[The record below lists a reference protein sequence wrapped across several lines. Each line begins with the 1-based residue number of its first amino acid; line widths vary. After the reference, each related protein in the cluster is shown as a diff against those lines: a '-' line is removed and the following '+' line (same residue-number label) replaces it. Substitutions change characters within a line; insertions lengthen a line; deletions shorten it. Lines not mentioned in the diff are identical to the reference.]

1 MNASY
6 SRVLQRRATE
16 PRRTRSFIPSVRS
29 VPPWFVLGVVAAF
42 VGTAACSKQ
51 TVEET
56 ESEAPVPVK
65 VAEATVGSIR
75 AVIHAT
81 GVVNPAPDG
90 ELIVIAPEAGR
101 IMEIRRAEGE
111 RVAKGDVL
119 VRFEIPSM
127 TAEVQRQ
134 AAEVQRAQ
142 AALATAKANQTR
154 QRELFERGIAARK
167 DVEDA
172 DRTVA
177 DAEAAVGQ
185 AEASRGAAVTAAA
198 RDTVRATFDGVIAK
212 RFHNPGDLVEPAAS
226 DPVLRVIDPRRIEVV
241 ASVPI
246 SESTRIVLGSHGW
259 LKAAMTGVPDLA
271 LKVISRPAQ
280 VEAGTASIPV
290 RLAFVG
296 AAATNLSAGTP
307 VQVDIDAE
315 QHTNVVIVPAP
326 ALVREGEETAVFV
339 VMGDKAQ
346 RRPVQVGLADGTD
359 LEIVSGVKAGEMVI
373 IEGQNG
379 LPDNAKVTIETEDED
394 EAPADEKGEKG
405 DAGGKG
411 GKGAKE
417 SNEK

>member
-1 MNASY
+1 MNA
-6 SRVLQRRATE
+6 VLKSTWVVLAVALATA
-16 PRRTRSFIPSVRS
+16 S
-29 VPPWFVLGVVAAF
+29 
-42 VGTAACSKQ
+42 CSKPAA
-51 TVEET
+51 EET

-65 VAEATVGSIR
+65 VEEATIGSIR
-75 AVIHAT
+75 AIIHAT

-90 ELIVIAPEAGR
+90 ELILIAPEAGR
-101 IMEIRRAEGE
+101 ITEIRRAEGE

-134 AAEVQRAQ
+134 TAEVQRAQ
-142 AALATAKANQTR
+142 AALATATANQTR
-154 QRELFERGIAARK
+154 QRELFDRGIAARK

-177 DAEAAVGQ
+177 DAQAAVGQ
-185 AEASRGAAVTAAA
+185 AEASRGAAVTAEA
-198 RDTVRATFDGVIAK
+198 RATVRATFDGVIAK

-241 ASVPI
+241 ASVPL
-246 SESTRIVLGSHGW
+246 SESAHIVVGAHGW
-259 LKAAMTGVPDLA
+259 LKAAMSGVPDLA

-280 VEAGTASIPV
+280 VEPGTASVPV

-296 AAATNLSAGTP
+296 VPTNLSAGTP

-315 QHTNVVIVPAP
+315 QHANVVVVPAA
-326 ALVREGEETAVFV
+326 ALVRDGEQTAVFI

-346 RRPVQVGLADGTD
+346 RRPVQTGLTDGSD

-373 IEGQNG
+373 VEGQNG
-379 LPDNAKVTIETEDED
+379 LPDGAKVTIETDNED
-394 EAPADEKGEKG
+394 EAPANEKDEKGAANEKG
-405 DAGGKG
+405 AKG
-411 GKGAKE
+411 GKE
-417 SNEK
+417 SDEK